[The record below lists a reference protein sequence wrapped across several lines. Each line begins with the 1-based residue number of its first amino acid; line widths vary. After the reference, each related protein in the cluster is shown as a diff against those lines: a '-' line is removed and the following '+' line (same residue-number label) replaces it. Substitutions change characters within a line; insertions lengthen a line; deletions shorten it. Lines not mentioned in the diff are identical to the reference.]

1 MKMTLPEPDTQ
12 EQVHSESL
20 QRQIEVEIQAEG
32 GFVPFRRFMQMALYE
47 PGLGYYVAG
56 ARKFGAE
63 GDFVTAPELSPFF
76 SQCLA
81 RQCAEVLERFER
93 SACILELGAGSGVM
107 AADMLAELE
116 ELDSLPDHYY
126 ILEVSPDLRQRQQA
140 LLKQRLPHLFAS
152 IRWLDSV
159 EGLALH
165 GVVIANEVMD
175 AMPVELFAV
184 LENGVH
190 ERGVSS
196 VDGKLVWQEAP
207 VENANLRE
215 RVEELRGSY
224 GAEWPVPY
232 FSEINPQLSAW
243 IQSLSETLAEGAMFL
258 IDYGYPGSEYYH
270 PQRHQGT
277 LLSHYR
283 HRSTEDP
290 FFLPGLQ
297 DITASV
303 DFSAVADAGEA
314 AGLTLAGYTNQA
326 NFLLANDLDILFM
339 ENSDSNLQERLELSQ
354 QVKILTLPAEM
365 GERFQVIGFTK
376 ALDLQPRGF
385 SLRDFSH
392 RL

>member
-1 MKMTLPEPDTQ
+1 MTLPEPDAQ
-12 EQVHSESL
+12 EQAHSKKL
-20 QRQIEVEIQAEG
+20 QECIEAEVLAGG
-32 GFVPFRRFMQMALYE
+32 GFLPFRRFMQMTLYE
-47 PGLGYYVAG
+47 PGLGYYAAG

-63 GDFVTAPELSPFF
+63 GDFVTAPELSPLF

-93 SACILELGAGSGVM
+93 SACILEIGAGSGVM
-107 AADMLAELE
+107 AVDMLAELE
-116 ELDSLPDHYY
+116 RLNSLPDHYY
-126 ILEVSPDLRQRQQA
+126 ILELSPDLRQRQQV
-140 LLKQRLPHLFAS
+140 LLKERLPHLFNT
-152 IRWLDSV
+152 IRWLDSF
-159 EGLALH
+159 EGLDLH
-165 GVVIANEVMD
+165 GIILANEVLD
-175 AMPVELFAV
+175 AMPVETFSV
-184 LENGVH
+184 LESGVH
-190 ERGVSS
+190 ERGVAS
-196 VDGKLVWQEAP
+196 VNGKFVWQEAP
-207 VENANLRE
+207 VKNASLRKQ
-215 RVEELRGSY
+215 VEKLCGSY
-224 GAEWPVPY
+224 GGEWPVPY
-232 FSEINPQLSAW
+232 ASEINPQLAAW
-243 IQSLSETLAEGAMFL
+243 MRTLSETLAEGAIFL

-270 PQRHQGT
+270 PQRHHGT

-290 FFLPGLQ
+290 FFWPGLQ

-303 DFSAVADAGEA
+303 DFSAVAEAGEA

-326 NFLLANDLDILFM
+326 NFLLANELDILFM
-339 ENSDSNLQERLELSQ
+339 ESSGDKLQERLELSR